1 MDAYQVELNSTAQTI
16 YLSEATQE
24 DIEAVSSIL
33 TCDWLYFWSRLDSD
47 CEAIVKLEAGGN
59 VQGLIHIALY
69 PYPLQTDRPEYLEII
84 HIETIQSPRRT
95 VNPVG
100 LYLIWYA
107 AKTSLIFDC
116 TGNDSGSVVELDA
129 LESAIDY
136 YRDKVMMEGRGW
148 VSIAPGEE
156 GYAFRFSQSQ
166 AIEFCT
172 RIEQQYG
179 IPSPIGKVG

>member
-16 YLSEATQE
+16 YLSEATRE
-24 DIEAVSSIL
+24 DIETVSSIL

-47 CEAIVKLEAGGN
+47 CEAIVKLEADGN
-59 VQGLIHIALY
+59 VQGLSHIALY
-69 PYPLQTDRPEYLEII
+69 PYPLQADRPEYLEII
-84 HIETIQSPRRT
+84 HIETIQSPRRP

-107 AKTSLIFDC
+107 TKTSLDFDC
-116 TGNDSGSVVELDA
+116 TGNDDGSIVELDA

-136 YRDKVMMEGRGW
+136 YRDKVMMEGQGCR
-148 VSIAPGEE
+148 SIAPGEE
-156 GYAFRFSQSQ
+156 GYAFRFSKEQ

-179 IPSPIGKVG
+179 IPSPT

>member
-1 MDAYQVELNSTAQTI
+1 VDTYQIKLVSTNWVI
-16 YLSEATQE
+16 HLSVATRE
-24 DIEAVSSIL
+24 DIETVSSIL

-47 CEAIVKLEAGGN
+47 CEAIVKLEAEGS

-69 PYPLQTDRPEYLEII
+69 PYPLQANRPEYLEII
-84 HIETIQSPRRT
+84 HIETIQSPNRLVT
-95 VNPVG
+95 PVG

-107 AKTSLIFDC
+107 AKTSLDFDC
-116 TGNDSGSVVELDA
+116 TGNDDGSIIELDA

-136 YRDKVMMEGRGW
+136 YRDKVMMEGRGCR
-148 VSIAPGEE
+148 SIAPGEE
-156 GYAFRFSQSQ
+156 GYAFRFSQAQ

-179 IPSPIGKVG
+179 IPSPI

>member
-1 MDAYQVELNSTAQTI
+1 MWSQKSDDCGLKDLALQV
-16 YLSEATQE
+16 AT
-24 DIEAVSSIL
+24 L

-47 CEAIVKLEAGGN
+47 CEAIVKLEADSN
-59 VQGLIHIALY
+59 VQDSIHIALY
-69 PYPLQTDRPEYLEII
+69 PYPLQADRPEYLEII
-84 HIETIQSPRRT
+84 HIETIQSPSRT

-107 AKTSLIFDC
+107 AKTSLNFDC

-179 IPSPIGKVG
+179 IPSPIRKVG